1 VSKVIIIGAGFGG
14 LAAAVRLAARGHTVE
29 IYEKQDKP
37 GGKAYVLEVDG
48 FRFDTGPTVITAP
61 FLFDDLWRA
70 AGRRREDYFEL
81 RPCDPFYRIYDHT
94 GRWFDHNADE
104 TAVLRQIERISP
116 PDVDG
121 YRRFLASTRPIFQ
134 KGFVELAD
142 QPFLRFGDM
151 VRVAPDLARLR
162 SFESVY
168 RYVSRY
174 LQDDFLRRC
183 FSFHP
188 LFIGGNPFHASSI
201 YAMVHYLE
209 REWGVYYA
217 VGGTGAIVAA
227 LVRLLHELG
236 VVIHL
241 NAEVRELIVAG
252 RRIAGVALADGT
264 VRRADVVVSN
274 ADVAHTYADLIEPR
288 HRRHFTDRRL
298 RAMRYSMSLVVLYL
312 GTRRTYHDPRL
323 VRHNI
328 MFGPRYRELL
338 DDIFARK
345 RVADD
350 FSLYLHMPSRDQPEV
365 APPGCDAF
373 YVLSP
378 VPNLASGAD
387 WATLARPY
395 RDMLVR
401 FLEERFLPELSQ
413 HIVVERMMDPRDF
426 QRRQNSYLGAA
437 FALEPTLL
445 QSAWFRPHNR
455 SEEFENLYFVGAG
468 THPGAGIPGVLSS
481 AVILE
486 RLVER

>member
-1 VSKVIIIGAGFGG
+1 MSKVIIIGAGFGG